1 MGSQEATVF
10 EEISNKAAKQT
21 LTFIFDAAVDIEME
35 KDQTVFVEKVLKHAR
50 RIFEAPA
57 GCIAFVDGGSL
68 DFLSFQNDEIDA
80 SSISKDQNG
89 NDLRIPLNHS
99 SIAGH
104 VALTGEFLRIDDPYN
119 LSKTVPYKFDASI
132 DQISGFKT
140 DSILAIP
147 LRHPTEGTIG
157 ALEII
162 NPKNEFVHE
171 LNLGVAKSF
180 SVISAVSIVNMRLQE
195 SLTKAYLETLERL
208 GLAAEYKDEDT
219 FQHIQRIRFS
229 SKIIARELG
238 FSVEGQESIFHA
250 SAMHDVGKVGI
261 PDAILGKPSKLN
273 GDEWTVMK
281 SHSNK
286 GAAILFGSQTKIL
299 KLSEEIAMHHHEKW
313 NGKGYPDGLAG
324 EGIPL
329 AARIVAVADV
339 FDALVN
345 ERPYK
350 KAWPLEEALSL
361 IKHEKGEH
369 FDPQVVDAFF
379 NCLDE
384 ILEIQKEHA

>member
-1 MGSQEATVF
+1 MF